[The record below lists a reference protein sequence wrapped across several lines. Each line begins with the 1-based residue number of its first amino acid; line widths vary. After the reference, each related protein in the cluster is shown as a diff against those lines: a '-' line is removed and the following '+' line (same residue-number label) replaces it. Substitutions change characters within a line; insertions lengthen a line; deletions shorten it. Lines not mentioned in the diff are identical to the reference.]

1 MHTRTQICLLLA
13 CGVSLAL
20 TAGAASMRLV
30 DHPADAPE
38 RFVDPDPAPARAAVE
53 RLVEEGRRFEARD
66 ERDRALARYAA
77 ALTLDPDDDQAR
89 ESIVRLALKG
99 AEAPDHD
106 GPDADADAD
115 IRGELIRLRGD
126 IADSRRDRD
135 ELRRQLARVE
145 ASIDAQNAVIARLNT
160 AMDDR
165 GRAEPIVNRLDRSL
179 SELERRI
186 SRFDTEING
195 LRRDISRV
203 EREVSSLRSR
213 IR

>member
-20 TAGAASMRLV
+20 TAGAASMRQV
-30 DHPADAPE
+30 DQPAATPE

-89 ESIVRLALKG
+89 ESMVRLALKG

-106 GPDADADAD
+106 SPDADADN
-115 IRGELIRLRGD
+115 RGELIRLRGD